1 MYEFQEE
8 TCKFIWDRKKND
20 VRSTRENRPPF
31 AAGPIVDLQQQ
42 TTAGRRKHKL
52 LPPLYR
58 CSCKE
63 PRVVLYTSFLKTGGH
78 LLLFIHRA
86 HHQKSL
92 DFIPKVIRLMHW
104 EYSRAWDWHRRR

>member
-52 LPPLYR
+52 LLHPESNPPHALR
-58 CSCKE
+58 IFEGLGLAPPTVTVGCLFTNVLTPRGSKE
-63 PRVVLYTSFLKTGGH
+63 G
-78 LLLFIHRA
+78 
-86 HHQKSL
+86 
-92 DFIPKVIRLMHW
+92 
-104 EYSRAWDWHRRR
+104 